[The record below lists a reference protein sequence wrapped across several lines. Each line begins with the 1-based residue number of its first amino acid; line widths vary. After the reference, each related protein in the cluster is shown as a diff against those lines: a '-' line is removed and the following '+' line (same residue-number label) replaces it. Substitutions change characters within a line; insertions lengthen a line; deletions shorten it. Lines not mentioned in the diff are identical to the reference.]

1 MHVTVLPDA
10 IAVGRG
16 RSAVIAVLVT
26 NLSEVIDAYS
36 IEVLGVDPAW
46 VTSGTPRVSLFPGE
60 STQIDLVVSP
70 PPDTPAAQRPITVSV
85 RSENDADT
93 FSLNDVALTI
103 EAVAVSQITVDPPLI
118 TAGKSAEFGLIV
130 TNTGNAPAAV
140 RAFGVDPE
148 ELAGFRIEPPE
159 LVVASGSSAVV
170 RVEASGG
177 RAWFGTPRPRTFT
190 LGVDAETRLEAPAT
204 FIQRPRIPRWLI
216 SMAGLLAAATVF
228 AFVLSHAFDRVVQE
242 ASVGDDVLDEALRSG
257 EAGGAVVPAN
267 PGTVSGRLTTNTN
280 AALAAAAAGFRSPE
294 QVTDPDAP
302 TSSGCADAASN
313 SLGVAAVQIEL
324 FVEDEPDEP
333 VATAAT
339 DDRGCFT
346 LANLGE
352 GTYKMLMSGAG
363 YPDVWFVD
371 DGPGTSSPADASPIE
386 VELGQESDLGEVQVG
401 GIPVTVQGQV
411 AGDAAGATVTLV
423 RPGVTDPDVP
433 AVVAE
438 VTVGADGSFTLP
450 DIPSPADL
458 EMIVSKPGFA
468 TATRKVTLQPGG
480 ELGDISVQLT
490 PADGQ
495 VTGSVFGPD
504 GPLGGVEISATDGQ
518 YTVNTVTYTDGAVGT
533 FTLRNLA
540 APGRYT
546 VTAEADGY
554 VPETQTVVLEANQTL
569 VTMPALVLTPATG
582 VIEGS
587 VFLESAA
594 TGAIEPSGDVTITL
608 TGGPDLEQTIRS
620 FSGEGGL
627 AGTYRFDGLPSP
639 GTYTLTFAGGGAIP
653 QVRVVDLDPFA
664 GGSTA
669 AVGAVEL
676 RLEERR
682 VEGVVTEDGG
692 GGGVAGA
699 TVTLSD
705 GAETRTLF
713 SADDPLGEFAFDDV
727 PPGAYTLRAERAGAF
742 ATIVPITVEP
752 GVPIPPVNLQLAR
765 QASLSGTIVT
775 DGPCDVV
782 IRLFPFGQFDSEPVD
797 SVVPSGGTYQFLAVD
812 APEGYLVAVYTPSA
826 TEPLATTSVTSTPSA
841 DETIPT
847 IDVSAACSSL
857 RPR

>member
-46 VTSGTPRVSLFPGE
+46 VSSATPRVSLFPGE
-60 STQIDLVVSP
+60 STQLDLVISP
-70 PPDTPAAQRPITVSV
+70 PPDTPAAQRPITISV
-85 RSENDADT
+85 RSENDTDT
-93 FSLNDVALTI
+93 FSLTDVALTI
-103 EAVAVSQITVDPPLI
+103 EAVAVSQITVDPPMI
-118 TAGKSAEFGLIV
+118 NAGKSAEFGLIV

-148 ELAGFRIEPPE
+148 DLADFRIEPSQ
-159 LVVASGSSAVV
+159 LVVPSGSSAVV
-170 RVEASGG
+170 RVEATGG
-177 RAWFGTPRPRTFT
+177 RAWFGSPRPRTFT

-280 AALAAAAAGFRSPE
+280 AALATAAGFRSPG
-294 QVTDPDAP
+294 QAPGQAVP
-302 TSSGCADAASN
+302 TSSDCAAAGSN

-324 FVEDEPDEP
+324 FVDGEPDDP

-339 DDRGCFT
+339 DDNGCFT

-352 GTYKMLMSGAG
+352 GSYKMLMSGAG

-386 VELGQESDLGEVQVG
+386 VELGKERDLGEVQVG

-411 AGDAAGATVTLV
+411 AGDAAGATIKLV
-423 RPGVTDPDVP
+423 RPGVVDPDVP

-438 VTVGADGSFTLP
+438 VTVGADGSFVLP

-458 EMIVSKPGFA
+458 EMIVEKPGFA
-468 TATRKVTLQPGG
+468 TTTRKVTLQPGG
-480 ELGDISVQLT
+480 ELGDISIQLT

-518 YTVNTVTYTDGAVGT
+518 YTIDTVTYTDGAVGT
-533 FTLRNLA
+533 FTLRNLS

-546 VTAEADGY
+546 VTAVADGF

-594 TGAIEPSGDVTITL
+594 TGEIRPSGDVTITL
-608 TGGPDLEQTIRS
+608 TGGPDLEQTVRS
-620 FSGEGGL
+620 FSGAGGL

-669 AVGAVEL
+669 TVGSVEL

-682 VEGVVTEDGG
+682 VEGVVSEDGG
-692 GGGVAGA
+692 GGRVAGA

-705 GAETRTLF
+705 GAETRTLI
-713 SADDPLGEFAFDDV
+713 SADDPLGAFAFDDV

-742 ATIVPITVEP
+742 ATIVPIAVEP
-752 GVPIPPVNLQLAR
+752 GVPISSIELRLAK

-775 DGPCDVV
+775 GGPCDVV
-782 IRLFPFGQFDSEPVD
+782 VRLFPFGQFDSEPVD
-797 SVVPSGGTYQFLAVD
+797 SVVPSNGQYEFLAVD
-812 APEGYLVAVYTPSA
+812 APAGYLVAVYTPSA
-826 TEPLATTSVTSTPSA
+826 TEPLATTSVTSTPST

-847 IDVSAACSSL
+847 IDVSAACASL
-857 RPR
+857 GSR